1 MNKYIFNIGLVLA
14 VLLLLCLLSMP
25 YGYYVLVRFVSMIIF
40 GIMAWGFYNNNKI
53 PLCILFAS
61 LALLF
66 QPFLKIAL
74 GRFIWNV
81 ADIVV
86 AVLLISLWYLNNISS
101 NIKKQ

>member
-53 PLCILFAS
+53 
-61 LALLF
+61 
-66 QPFLKIAL
+66 
-74 GRFIWNV
+74 
-81 ADIVV
+81 
-86 AVLLISLWYLNNISS
+86 SLWYLNNISS